1 MPIDIKCG
9 DVHSMVLCKSGDVY
23 SWGRG
28 FEGQLGI

>member
-23 SWGRG
+23 SWGSNDYG
-28 FEGQLGI
+28 